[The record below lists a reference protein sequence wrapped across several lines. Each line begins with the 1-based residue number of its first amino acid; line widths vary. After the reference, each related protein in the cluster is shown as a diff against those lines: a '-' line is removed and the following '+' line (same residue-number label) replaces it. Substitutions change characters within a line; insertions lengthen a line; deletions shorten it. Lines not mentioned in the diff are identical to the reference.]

1 VGEVLEVVGEVEDVD
16 AVGEVE
22 EVEAVLGSDEV
33 EVLAVGSAGVEALLA
48 TARRQERIS
57 RQKNRILWWFR
68 YLGLELCFGKRPQG
82 FYSSNNRQ
90 APRPRS
96 I

>member
-48 TARRQERIS
+48 TARRQERIR

-68 YLGLELCFGKRPQG
+68 YLGLELCFGK
-82 FYSSNNRQ
+82 SSLGLL
-90 APRPRS
+90 
-96 I
+96 